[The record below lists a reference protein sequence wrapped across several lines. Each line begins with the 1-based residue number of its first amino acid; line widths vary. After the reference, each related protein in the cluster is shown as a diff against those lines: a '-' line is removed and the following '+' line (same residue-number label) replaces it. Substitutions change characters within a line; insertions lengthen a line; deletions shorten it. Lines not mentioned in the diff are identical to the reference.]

1 MRLRMILLISL
12 LALASLA
19 GAAQR
24 AGGRITGRIVSDDGQ
39 PLRGAMV
46 HAIGLD
52 VTGRE
57 GQAARQSV
65 AADEDGNFAIENLD
79 AVPYL
84 VSASMPGYVAAQSI
98 GVDEPRYA
106 RVGESLTITL
116 TRGGVITGR
125 VTNAAGEPVVRINIR
140 AIPVRDEAGKPYN
153 APPAFQL
160 MTSSTDDR
168 GIYRIYGLPAGS
180 YLVGTDGGRDFSIRA
195 TPFAGR
201 ASTFYPSATRDTAV
215 EVKVARGGEAAG
227 IDIRYRG
234 EAGVSI
240 SGKVAGLP
248 PQPKSG
254 IQMAGSQITL
264 RDPASSVV
272 LDATYLAPFSGETDG
287 YAFHGVLNGEYE
299 LRASWGGPGSENLLV
314 SPARRVIVKGQGLT
328 GVDLALAPL
337 ASIAGTI
344 AIESLPEGLKCEGA
358 RAFAP
363 EEIVLLAR
371 RDESAE
377 KAEPFSPIFD
387 GARPVGV
394 PDEKGAFR
402 IRNLMPGRHRI
413 EASLP
418 DERWFLK
425 AMTIAPPAPDPR
437 NGIVVKTGERVAGL
451 RLTIGAGAAA
461 VRGKVEAAAGARL
474 PNRLRVHLLPAEAD
488 AKDDLLRYFET
499 AAGADGVFSFAHLA
513 PGRYLLLVRP
523 AAVEPAPRDAAE
535 RARLRKEAEAANIPL
550 DLKACQRVQ
559 SQISYRER

>member
-1 MRLRMILLISL
+1 MRLRMGLLVSL

-46 HAIGLD
+46 HAIGLG

-79 AVPYL
+79 AVTYL
-84 VSASMPGYVAAQSI
+84 VSASMPGYVDSQWIDA
-98 GVDEPRYA
+98 GEPRYA
-106 RVGESLTITL
+106 RVGESLTLTL
-116 TRGGVITGR
+116 RRGGVITGR
-125 VTNAAGEPVVRINIR
+125 VTNAAGEPVVRINVR
-140 AIPVRDEAGKPYN
+140 AIPVRDESGKPYN
-153 APPAFQL
+153 APPAVQP
-160 MTSSTDDR
+160 MISSTDDR
-168 GIYRIYGLPAGS
+168 GIYRIYGVPAGS
-180 YLVGTDGGRDFSIRA
+180 YLVGTDGGRDFSVRA

-201 ASTFYPSATRDTAV
+201 ASTFHPSATRDTAV
-215 EVKVARGGEAAG
+215 EVKVARGAEAAG

-254 IQMAGSQITL
+254 IQMAGALVTL
-264 RDPASSVV
+264 RDPATGVS
-272 LDATYLAPFSGETDG
+272 LDTTYLAPFSGETDG

-299 LRASWGGPGSENLLV
+299 LRASWGGPGSENVLV
-314 SPARRVIVKGQGLT
+314 SPARRVTVKGQGLT

-337 ASIAGTI
+337 ASIAGAI
-344 AIESLPEGLKCEGA
+344 AVEPLPEGLKCEGP
-358 RAFAP
+358 RSFAL

-371 RDESAE
+371 RDEPAE
-377 KAEPFSPIFD
+377 KAEPLSVIFD
-387 GARPVGV
+387 GVRPVGV

-418 DERWFLK
+418 DERWYLK

-437 NGIVVKTGERVAGL
+437 AGIVVKAGERVAGL
-451 RLTIGAGAAA
+451 RLTIGSGAASLQGR
-461 VRGKVEAAAGARL
+461 VVAAPGARL
-474 PNRLRVHLLPAEAD
+474 PNALRVHLLPAEPV
-488 AKDDLLRYFET
+488 AKDDPLRFFET
-499 AAGADGVFSFAHLA
+499 QTGGDGVFSLAHLA
-513 PGRYLLLVRP
+513 PGRYLLLARP
-523 AAVEPAPRDAAE
+523 AAEPAPRDAGE
-535 RARLRKEAEAANIPL
+535 RARLRNAAEAAGISL
-550 DLKACQRVQ
+550 DLKPCQRVQ
-559 SQISYRER
+559 SQIPYRER